1 MGGKIASRTVTFPIA
16 YNTKMIGLAFSQSGA
31 ASAKISRIAINYITK
46 TTLNLEGCENA
57 TLANGAYYICIA
69 Y

>member
-1 MGGKIASRTVTFPIA
+1 MSGKITSRTVTFPIA

-31 ASAKISRIAINYITK
+31 ASSKIARIAIISITK

-57 TLANGAYYICIA
+57 ALAKGAYYICIA